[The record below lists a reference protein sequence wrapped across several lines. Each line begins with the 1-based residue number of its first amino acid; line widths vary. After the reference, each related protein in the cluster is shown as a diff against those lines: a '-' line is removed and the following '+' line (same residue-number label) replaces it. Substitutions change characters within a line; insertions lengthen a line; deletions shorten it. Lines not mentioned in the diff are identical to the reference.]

1 MTPLLRTAGSIAL
14 AAALAGCSLGG
25 LLGGGKTPKILYDL
39 TPSVQSTGAVTRQSA
54 AGNAVTVRVP
64 VVSKELRTARVPVQV
79 NAVQVAYVEDLQW
92 VDTPDRLFQGLVS
105 ETIRRTTSRVVLDP
119 RHAGLDP
126 GVTVSGELQQ
136 FGFDAQRG
144 VAVVRYDATLATNGG
159 ASVQTR
165 TFLAE
170 LPADGTA
177 ATVAP
182 ALNAAAN
189 QVAIQVAQWV
199 GG

>member
-1 MTPLLRTAGSIAL
+1 MTPLLRVTASLAL
-14 AAALAGCSLGG
+14 AASLAGCSLGG
-25 LLGGGKTPKILYDL
+25 LLGGGKAPAILYDL
-39 TPSVQSTGAVTRQSA
+39 TPSAPEPGAITRQAS

-64 VVSKELRTARVPVQV
+64 VIAKELRTTRAPVQV
-79 NAVQVAYVEDLQW
+79 SPVQVAYVKDLNW

-119 RHAGLDP
+119 QQAGLDP
-126 GVTVSGELQQ
+126 GLTVSGQLQR

-144 VAVVRYDATLATNGG
+144 VVVVRYIATLTTGGG
-159 ASVQTR
+159 ARVETR

-182 ALNAAAN
+182 SLNAAAN
-189 QVAIQVAQWV
+189 QVAIQVAQWIS
-199 GG
+199 G

>member
-1 MTPLLRTAGSIAL
+1 MTPLLRIAGTMALAGS
-14 AAALAGCSLGG
+14 LAGCSLGG
-25 LLGGGKTPKILYDL
+25 LLGGGKAPAILYDL
-39 TPSVQSTGAVTRQSA
+39 TPSAPAPGPVSRQSS
-54 AGNAVTVRVP
+54 AGSAVTVRVP
-64 VVSKELRTARVPVQV
+64 VISKELRTTRVPVQV
-79 NAVQVAYVEDLQW
+79 TPVQVAYVEDLNW
-92 VDTPDRLFQGLVS
+92 VDTPDRLFQDLVS
-105 ETIRRTTSRVVLDP
+105 ETIRRMTNRVVLDP
-119 RHAGLDP
+119 QQAGLDP

-144 VAVVRYDATLATNGG
+144 VAVVRYDASLATNGG

-165 TFLAE
+165 TFVAE
-170 LPADGTA
+170 LPANGTA
-177 ATVAP
+177 ETVAP

>member
-1 MTPLLRTAGSIAL
+1 MTPLLRIAGPIAL
-14 AAALAGCSLGG
+14 AASLAGCSLGG
-25 LLGGGKTPKILYDL
+25 LLGGGKAPAILYDL
-39 TPSVQSTGAVTRQSA
+39 TPSVPATGAVTRQSS
-54 AGNAVTVRVP
+54 AGSAVTVRVP
-64 VVSKELRTARVPVQV
+64 VISKELRTTRVPVQV
-79 NAVQVAYVEDLQW
+79 NAVQVAYVEDLHW
-92 VDTPDRLFQGLVS
+92 VDTPDRLFQDLVS

-119 RHAGLDP
+119 QQAGLDP
-126 GVTVSGELQQ
+126 GISVSGELQQ

-144 VAVVRYDATLATNGG
+144 VAVVRYDAALATNGG
-159 ASVQTR
+159 ASVQSR

-177 ATVAP
+177 GTVAP

-189 QVAIQVAQWV
+189 QVAIQIAQWI

>member
-14 AAALAGCSLGG
+14 SAALVGCSLGG
-25 LLGGGKTPKILYDL
+25 LLGGGKAPKILYDL
-39 TPSVQSTGAVTRQSA
+39 TSSVPATGAVTRQSA

-64 VVSKELRTARVPVQV
+64 IVSKELRTNRVPVQV

-92 VDTPDRLFQGLVS
+92 VDTPDRMFQNLVS
-105 ETIRRTTSRVVLDP
+105 ETLRRTTSRVVLDP
-119 RHAGLDP
+119 QQSGLDP
-126 GVTVSGELQQ
+126 GVIVSGQLQQ

-144 VAVVRYDATLATNGG
+144 VAVVRYDATLATGGG
-159 ASVQTR
+159 ANVQTR

-170 LPADGTA
+170 LPANGTA

-189 QVAIQVAQWV
+189 RVAIQVAQWI